1 MSRRLESIS
10 KFLSLVLRHRPE
22 EIGLTLD
29 EHGWTEIDSL
39 VALANSRGTPL
50 TRELVLEIAA
60 TSDKKR
66 FAISP
71 DENRIRANQGHSIM
85 VNLGLTP
92 QEPPR
97 ELFHGTAMRFAQS
110 IRDNGLL
117 PGSRQH
123 VHLSLN
129 ATTATAV
136 GARHGKPLVLSVRA
150 LDMHRD
156 GFEFLLSDN
165 AVWLTPIVPPSYLEF
180 PGQS

>member
-1 MSRRLESIS
+1 MPRHLESLS

-22 EIGLTLD
+22 EIGLVLD

-39 VALANSRGTPL
+39 VTLANSRGISL
-50 TRELVLEIAA
+50 TRNVVLEIAA

-71 DENRIRANQGHSIM
+71 DEIRIRANQGHSIA
-85 VNLGLTP
+85 VNLGLSP

-97 ELFHGTAMRFAQS
+97 ELFHGTAMRFAHS
-110 IRDNGLL
+110 IRENGLL

-123 VHLSLN
+123 VHLSLD
-129 ATTATAV
+129 ASTATAV
-136 GARHGKPLVLSVRA
+136 GARHGKPLILSVRA
-150 LDMHRD
+150 LDMYRD

-165 AVWLTPIVPPSYLEF
+165 AVWLTSIVPPRYLEF
-180 PGQS
+180 PGQT

>member
-1 MSRRLESIS
+1 MSHRLESLS

-50 TRELVLEIAA
+50 TRDLVLEIAA

-71 DENRIRANQGHSIM
+71 DENRIRANQGHSIA
-85 VNLGLTP
+85 VNLNLSS

-97 ELFHGTAMRFAQS
+97 ELFHGTATRFARS
-110 IRDNGLL
+110 IRENGLL

-129 ATTATAV
+129 AITASEV
-136 GARHGKPLVLSVRA
+136 GARHGKPLVLAVRA

-165 AVWLTPIVPPSYLEF
+165 AVWLTSAVPPRYLEF
-180 PGQS
+180 PDQT